1 MTNSG
6 TEQKKRIYLNAFD
19 ACTVGH
25 TSPGQWRNP
34 IDRSADKRDLDY
46 WLETAKL
53 LEKGKFLSYFL
64 ADTVGG
70 FDVYKGSR
78 DPAIKIGSEFPVTDP
93 FVPISAMAAV
103 TKSLGFGVTAST
115 SYERPFLLAR
125 RFSTLD
131 HFTKGRIGW
140 NIVTSWNKASALA
153 MGLTDIIPHDERYA
167 AADELMGLLYQ
178 LWESSIADDA
188 VVKDKES
195 ETYIDPSRVRTI
207 KHEGKYHKLES
218 PFIVDPSPQRTPFLF
233 QAGTSPAGSA
243 FAAKHA
249 EAIFIAGHVPGTL
262 APKVAKI
269 RQLAAEQGRDPQSL
283 KFFQCLTVI
292 LGETDEDA
300 QRKLEEIK
308 KYQSIEGGLVIFSA
322 FTGIDLSKYDLDQEI
337 KPEDSKS
344 SAIIQSAFSNLFNEE
359 QGTGK
364 WTPRRAA
371 EELSIGGN
379 GAVLVGS
386 PQTVADGMER
396 WVREADVDGFNL
408 SPVVQPQSWQDIVDL
423 LVPELQ
429 RRGIYWDDYE
439 VPGGTLRE
447 NAQGKG
453 NSRLRSDH
461 VGSTYVF
468 DASKKE

>member
-1 MTNSG
+1 MSDTD
-6 TEQKKRIYLNAFD
+6 TKPKKRIYLNAFD

-34 IDRSADKRDLDY
+34 IDHSADKRDLDY

-93 FVPISAMAAV
+93 FVPISAMASV

-153 MGLTDIIPHDERYA
+153 MGLIDIVPHDERYE
-167 AADELMGLLYQ
+167 AADELLGLLYHRDIHVSAIAVEYF
-178 LWESSIADDA
+178 LRHTPNLSS
-188 VVKDKES
+188 S
-195 ETYIDPSRVRTI
+195 
-207 KHEGKYHKLES
+207 
-218 PFIVDPSPQRTPFLF
+218 
-233 QAGTSPAGSA
+233 AGSA

-269 RQLAAEQGRDPQSL
+269 RQLAADLGRDPQTL
-283 KFFQCLTVI
+283 KFFQCLTPI

-300 QRKLEEIK
+300 QRKLADIK

-322 FTGIDLSKYDLDQEI
+322 FTGIDLSKYDLDEEI

-386 PQTVADGMER
+386 PQTVADGMEK

-408 SPVVQPQSWQDIVDL
+408 SPVLQPQSWKDIVEL

-429 RRGIYWDDYE
+429 RRGIYWNDYD

-447 NAQGKG
+447 NVLGKG

-461 VGSTYVF
+461 IGSTYF
-468 DASKKE
+468 FKSQ

>member
-1 MTNSG
+1 MAEG
-6 TEQKKRIYLNAFD
+6 KKRIYLNAFD
-19 ACTVGH
+19 SCTVGH

-34 IDRSADKRDLDY
+34 LDQSAKKRNLDY
-46 WLETAKL
+46 WTETAKL

-78 DPAIKIGSEFPVTDP
+78 DAAIKVASEFPVTDP
-93 FVPISAMAAV
+93 FIPISAMAAV
-103 TKSLGFGVTAST
+103 TKSLGFGITAST

-131 HFTKGRIGW
+131 HFTKGRIAW
-140 NIVTSWNKASALA
+140 NIVTSWNKSSALA
-153 MGLTDIIPHDERYA
+153 MGLTDLIPHDERYA
-167 AADELMGLLYQ
+167 AADELMTLLYQ

-188 VVKDKES
+188 VVENKET

-207 KHEGKYHKLES
+207 NHQGKYHQLNS

-243 FAAKHA
+243 FASKHA
-249 EAIFIAGHVPGTL
+249 EAIFVAGHVPGTL
-262 APKVAKI
+262 APKIARI
-269 RQLAAEQGRDPQSL
+269 RQLAAEQGRDPASL

-300 QRKLEEIK
+300 ARKLEEVK
-308 KYQSIEGGLVIFSA
+308 KYQSLEGGLVIFSA
-322 FTGIDLSKYDLDQEI
+322 FTGIDLSQYDLDQEI
-337 KPEDSKS
+337 KPDDSKS
-344 SAIIQSAFSNLFNEE
+344 SAIIQSAFSNLFNEKA
-359 QGTGK
+359 GAGK

-386 PQTVADGMER
+386 PQTVADGMET
-396 WVREADVDGFNL
+396 WIKEADLDGFNL
-408 SPVVQPQSWQDIVDL
+408 SPVVQPQSWEDIVNL

-429 RRGIYWDDYE
+429 RRGIYWDDYD
-439 VPGGTLRE
+439 VPEGTLRE

-453 NSRLRSDH
+453 QSRLRQDH
-461 VGSTYVF
+461 FGSSFTF
-468 DASKKE
+468 K

>member
-1 MTNSG
+1 MSDTD
-6 TEQKKRIYLNAFD
+6 TKPKKRIYLNAFD

-34 IDRSADKRDLDY
+34 IDHSTDKRDLDY

-93 FVPISAMAAV
+93 FVPISAMASV
-103 TKSLGFGVTAST
+103 TKSLCFGVTAST

-153 MGLTDIIPHDERYA
+153 MGLSDIVPHDERYE
-167 AADELMGLLYQ
+167 AADELLGLLYQ
-178 LWESSIADDA
+178 LWESSIADGA
-188 VVKDKES
+188 VVKDKDS
-195 ETYIDPSRVRTI
+195 ETYIDPSKVRTI

-233 QAGTSPAGSA
+233 QAGTSTAGSA

-269 RQLAAEQGRDPQSL
+269 RQLAADLGRDPQSL
-283 KFFQCLTVI
+283 KFFQCLTPI

-300 QRKLEEIK
+300 QRKLADIK

-322 FTGIDLSKYDLDQEI
+322 FTGIDLSKYDLDEEI

-386 PQTVADGMER
+386 PQTVADGMEK

-408 SPVVQPQSWQDIVDL
+408 SPVLQPQSWKDIVEL

-429 RRGIYWDDYE
+429 RRGIYWNDYD

-447 NAQGKG
+447 NVLGKG

-461 VGSTYVF
+461 IGSTYVF
-468 DASKKE
+468 KSQ

>member
-1 MTNSG
+1 MSQSG
-6 TEQKKRIYLNAFD
+6 KSSKKRIYLNAFD

-25 TSPGQWRNP
+25 TCPGQWRNP
-34 IDRSADKRDLDY
+34 ADHSSDKRNLDY
-46 WLETAKL
+46 WLETAKI

-70 FDVYKGSR
+70 FDVYNGSR
-78 DPAIKIGSEFPVTDP
+78 DLAIKIASEFPVTDP

-140 NIVTSWNKASALA
+140 NIVTSWNKSSALA
-153 MGLTDIIPHDERYA
+153 MGLTDITPHDERYA
-167 AADELMGLLYQ
+167 AADELMDVLYQ

-188 VVKDKES
+188 VVKDKAS
-195 ETYIDPSRVRTI
+195 ETYIDPSKVRTI
-207 KHEGKYHKLES
+207 KHQGKYHQLES

-249 EAIFIAGHVPGTL
+249 EAIFVAGHVPGTL
-262 APKVAKI
+262 APKIAKI
-269 RQLAAEQGRDPQSL
+269 RQLAAERGRDPSSL
-283 KFFQCLTVI
+283 KFFQCLTLI
-292 LGETDEDA
+292 LGKTDEEA
-300 QRKLEEIK
+300 QAKLAEIK

-322 FTGIDLSKYDLDQEI
+322 FTGIDLSKYELDEEL

-386 PQTVADGMER
+386 PQTVADGLER
-396 WVREADVDGFNL
+396 WVTEADVDGFNL
-408 SPVVQPQSWQDIVDL
+408 SPVVQPQSWNDIVEL

-429 RRGIYWDDYE
+429 SRGIYWDDYDA
-439 VPGGTLRE
+439 PGGTLRE

-453 NSRLRSDH
+453 NSRLRTDH
-461 VGSTYVF
+461 FGHSYTYDKV
-468 DASKKE
+468 

>member
-1 MTNSG
+1 MAQTA
-6 TEQKKRIYLNAFD
+6 TPKKRIYLNAFD

-34 IDRSADKRDLDY
+34 ADRSADKRDLDY

-153 MGLTDIIPHDERYA
+153 MGLTDIIPHDERYE

-188 VVKDKES
+188 VVKDKET
-195 ETYIDPSRVRTI
+195 ETYIDPSKVRTI
-207 KHEGKYHKLES
+207 KHEGKYHRLES

-249 EAIFIAGHVPGTL
+249 EAIFVAGHVPGTL
-262 APKVAKI
+262 APKIAKI
-269 RQLAAEQGRDPQSL
+269 RQLAASGGRDPQSL

-292 LGETDEDA
+292 LGETDADA
-300 QRKLEEIK
+300 EAKLSEIK

-322 FTGIDLSKYDLDQEI
+322 FTGIDLSTYDLDEEI

-386 PQTVADGMER
+386 AATVADGMEK
-396 WVREADVDGFNL
+396 WVEEADVDGFNL
-408 SPVVQPQSWQDIVDL
+408 SPVVQPGSWEDIVEL

-429 RRGIYWDDYE
+429 RRGVYWGDYE
-439 VPGGTLRE
+439 VEGGTLRE
-447 NAQGKG
+447 NVQGRG
-453 NSRLRSDH
+453 NSRLRDDH
-461 VGSTYVF
+461 VGHGYVYG
-468 DASKKE
+468 S

>member
-1 MTNSG
+1 MS
-6 TEQKKRIYLNAFD
+6 QASSPKKKRIYLNAFD

-34 IDRSADKRDLDY
+34 IDRSSDKRDLDY
-46 WLETAKL
+46 WLQTAKL

-70 FDVYKGSR
+70 FDVYKSSR
-78 DPAIKIGSEFPVTDP
+78 DPAIKIASEFPVTDP

-103 TKSLGFGVTAST
+103 TKSLSFGVTAST

-153 MGLTDIIPHDERYA
+153 MGLTDIILHDERYN
-167 AADELMGLLYQ
+167 AADELMDLLYK

-188 VVKDKES
+188 VVKDKVS
-195 ETYIDPSRVRTI
+195 ETYIDPSKVRTI
-207 KHEGKYHKLES
+207 KHEGKYHRLES

-249 EAIFIAGHVPGTL
+249 EAIFVAAHVPGTL
-262 APKVAKI
+262 APKIAKI
-269 RQLAAEQGRDPQSL
+269 RELAAERGRDPQSL
-283 KFFQCLTVI
+283 KFFQCLT
-292 LGETDEDA
+292 TDEDA
-300 QRKLEEIK
+300 QRKLTEIK
-308 KYQSIEGGLVIFSA
+308 KYQSIQGGLVIFSA
-322 FTGIDLSKYDLDQEI
+322 FTGIDLSKYDLDEEI

-386 PQTVADGMER
+386 AQTVADGLEK
-396 WVREADVDGFNL
+396 WVLEADVDGFNL
-408 SPVVQPQSWQDIVDL
+408 SPVVQPQSWEDIVEL

-429 RRGIYWDDYE
+429 RRGIYWDDYDA
-439 VPGGTLRE
+439 PGGTLRE
-447 NAQGKG
+447 NVHGKG
-453 NSRLRSDH
+453 NSRLRADH
-461 VGSTYVF
+461 VGHSYVY
-468 DASKKE
+468 ANT